1 MLFGP
6 SVTIYTTPTCGYCQ
20 MLKRY
25 LQQKGVRYVEKDV
38 SRDAAAAAEMT
49 GKSRQSGVPVTI
61 INGRAIVGFNKNAIN
76 RLLGIK

>member
-6 SVTIYTTPTCGYCQ
+6 NVTVYTTQTCGYCQ

-38 SRDAAAAAEMT
+38 SRDTAAAAEMVA
-49 GKSRQSGVPVTI
+49 KSRQNGVPVTI
-61 INGRAIVGFNKNAIN
+61 INGRAVVGFNKNAIN

>member
-6 SVTIYTTPTCGYCQ
+6 NVTIYTTPTCGYCQ

-25 LQQKGVRYVEKDV
+25 LQQHGIRYIEKDV
-38 SRDAAAAAEMT
+38 SRDSVAGAEMIR
-49 GKSRQSGVPVTI
+49 KSRQQGVPVSDI
-61 INGRAIVGFNKNAIN
+61 HGRVVVGFNKGAIN